1 MQQKAQML
9 LSSDFSYPLVIAKNS
24 ATKTFFIELKNP
36 RAKRIF
42 LYTQPILGLIDNL
55 INRKVVDRKHP
66 QTLHT

>member
-24 ATKTFFIELKNP
+24 ATKTFLIEKNP
-36 RAKRIF
+36 LARRIF
-42 LYTQPILGLIDNL
+42 LYTQPILGSIDNL
-55 INRKVVDRKHP
+55 VKRKVVDRKHP